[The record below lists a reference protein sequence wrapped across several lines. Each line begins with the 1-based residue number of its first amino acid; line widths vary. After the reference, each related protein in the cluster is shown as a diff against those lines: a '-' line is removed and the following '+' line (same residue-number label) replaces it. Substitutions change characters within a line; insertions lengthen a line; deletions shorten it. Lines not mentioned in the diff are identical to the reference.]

1 MLFLIQALQSSLL
14 NRRIYSTVRDTP
26 EAMFRSLAVVMASGI
41 SFGLGVRAAPI
52 PNSEVSPEFQ
62 MMLALSTM
70 LIGWMIWTTV
80 VYILSSFL
88 LGGKASHRDLMRHL
102 GLVYAPGILLIF
114 YGLPTVG
121 AWLTWIVNIWIL
133 AAGVVAVSEAQGQ
146 GLMRTISPTVI
157 GWILGHIILQAF
169 VFGPNSA

>member
-80 VYILSSFL
+80 VYVLGSFL
-88 LGGKASHRDLMRHL
+88 LGGKASHRAVSYTHL
-102 GLVYAPGILLIF
+102 TLPTILL
-114 YGLPTVG
+114 V
-121 AWLTWIVNIWIL
+121 
-133 AAGVVAVSEAQGQ
+133 
-146 GLMRTISPTVI
+146 
-157 GWILGHIILQAF
+157 
-169 VFGPNSA
+169 